1 MRILLITRNWPLSD
15 KSGTTLISSEHA
27 KFFLEN
33 GDKVSLV
40 TADKMILKKPLP
52 NIQKYYVYSEGNGSI
67 YSPAKVDQKLLLSI
81 MSLEKPD
88 VVVIEGWQTAISES
102 SIEIAHTLNLPIL
115 MISHGIHLH
124 VAAFDVL
131 QIGRSLLWFVYKKY
145 KLPYL
150 ISKLTLLTTL
160 DSKSKSKRFYDRDL
174 ALKMNIPVRKLVNF
188 PIHFHSNYVS
198 YEDRKFQILLVGYFS
213 PVKNQI
219 EALKLFRQLEGN
231 ISLKLVGAQRGRY
244 YEECKN
250 YVKKYS
256 LRSRVEFIE
265 DSKCNIAEEIGK
277 SYIVLLTS
285 ITEVLPVTLLES
297 MASGTPFVSRNIGC
311 ISSLRSGV
319 VYNNAK
325 ECVSEIKRL
334 IDDKSHWI
342 RLSNQGLRN
351 YKNNY
356 TRDAVKN
363 ELLKYVKLAARNFLL

>member
-1 MRILLITRNWPLSD
+1 MKILLVTRSWPLSE
-15 KSGTTLISSEHA
+15 KSGTTLISREHA
-27 KFFLEN
+27 NFFLEN

-52 NIQKYYVYSEGNGSI
+52 NIKKYYVCSEGNGSI

-81 MSLEKPD
+81 LRLEKPD

-124 VAAFDVL
+124 AAACDVK
-131 QIGRSLLWFVYKKY
+131 QIARSLLWFVYKKY

-160 DSKSKSKRFYDRDL
+160 DNKSKSKRFYDRDL
-174 ALKMNIPVRKLVNF
+174 ALKMNIPVKKLVNF
-188 PIHFHSNYVS
+188 PVNFHSNYIS

-219 EALKLFRQLEGN
+219 EALKLFRQLKSN
-231 ISLKLVGAQRGRY
+231 ISLKLVGPKKGKY
-244 YEECKN
+244 YEECRN

-256 LRSRVEFIE
+256 LNSRVEFTE
-265 DSKCNIAEEIGK
+265 DCKCNIAEEIGK

-297 MASGTPFVSRNIGC
+297 MACGTPFVSRNIGC

-319 VYNNAK
+319 VYNKAK
-325 ECVSEIKRL
+325 ECVIEIQRL
-334 IDDKSHWI
+334 IDDRNHWI
-342 RLSNQGLRN
+342 RLSNKGLRN
-351 YKNNY
+351 YKISY

-363 ELLKYVKLAARNFLL
+363 KLLNYVKLADHNFLL